1 MKSEEAHVGK
11 RVRVRV
17 EHRKASLRS
26 QEGTI
31 TRRWGNPGH
40 AALDVL
46 LDDGSLRLFWYYE
59 LKQADDDGGG
69 ARSRNE
75 VVTGP

>member
-1 MKSEEAHVGK
+1 MKSEEAYVGK
-11 RVRVRV
+11 QVKVRVDR
-17 EHRKASLRS
+17 RKASLRS

-46 LDDGSLRLFWYYE
+46 LDDGT
-59 LKQADDDGGG
+59 AG
-69 ARSRNE
+69 AATRVPDLS
-75 VVTGP
+75 